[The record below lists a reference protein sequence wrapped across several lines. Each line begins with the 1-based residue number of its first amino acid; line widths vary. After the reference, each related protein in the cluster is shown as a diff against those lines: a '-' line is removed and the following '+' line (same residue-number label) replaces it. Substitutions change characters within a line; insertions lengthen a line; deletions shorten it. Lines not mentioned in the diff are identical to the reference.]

1 MNYSNLDELMAIK
14 KKGESSKEKKS
25 LFLKEMNL
33 LLEEEGFSE
42 NAQKYLGSGFP
53 FEGARP
59 LAEYFS
65 KCNKENMKESI
76 NTVLGSKLIKQNER
90 GIAYKIALS
99 LLGLLSVEYSDNKEL
114 ISSLINIIPK
124 KAKDSEGKYF
134 KDASKNFERYF
145 LRLVDPKFHLAPI
158 EQYELKE
165 SVLNRFKEY
174 SALMISEVAESKAI
188 HKDAKNIVLKW
199 INSSQEI
206 NASDNESC
214 KKNAPEGENRSQG
227 QNESVVLSEAE
238 KYKNV
243 LYGIAQRFEEISNEL
258 EKTKKDILEL
268 NKKYSVALIEK
279 EQLNSSLNES
289 EKKLGYMLNML
300 EEEARKNVE
309 LTNQIAGLQQEINE
323 QKEAVAL
330 LNDEV
335 NKRDAVISVYS
346 SDKENSK
353 SEQLNAIASKL
364 KTEYRDFLDAEDM
377 EMTADLGE
385 NMRLQLKSVFRI
397 LSKAGIDIEGR

>member
-1 MNYSNLDELMAIK
+1 MPQIMNRA
-14 KKGESSKEKKS
+14 
-25 LFLKEMNL
+25 
-33 LLEEEGFSE
+33 
-42 NAQKYLGSGFP
+42 
-53 FEGARP
+53 
-59 LAEYFS
+59 
-65 KCNKENMKESI
+65 
-76 NTVLGSKLIKQNER
+76 
-90 GIAYKIALS
+90 
-99 LLGLLSVEYSDNKEL
+99 
-114 ISSLINIIPK
+114 
-124 KAKDSEGKYF
+124 
-134 KDASKNFERYF
+134 
-145 LRLVDPKFHLAPI
+145 
-158 EQYELKE
+158 
-165 SVLNRFKEY
+165 
-174 SALMISEVAESKAI
+174 
-188 HKDAKNIVLKW
+188 
-199 INSSQEI
+199 
-206 NASDNESC
+206 

>member
-214 KKNAPEGENRSQG
+214 KKKRS
-227 QNESVVLSEAE
+227 
-238 KYKNV
+238 
-243 LYGIAQRFEEISNEL
+243 
-258 EKTKKDILEL
+258 
-268 NKKYSVALIEK
+268 
-279 EQLNSSLNES
+279 
-289 EKKLGYMLNML
+289 
-300 EEEARKNVE
+300 
-309 LTNQIAGLQQEINE
+309 
-323 QKEAVAL
+323 
-330 LNDEV
+330 
-335 NKRDAVISVYS
+335 
-346 SDKENSK
+346 
-353 SEQLNAIASKL
+353 
-364 KTEYRDFLDAEDM
+364 
-377 EMTADLGE
+377 
-385 NMRLQLKSVFRI
+385 
-397 LSKAGIDIEGR
+397 

>member
-1 MNYSNLDELMAIK
+1 
-14 KKGESSKEKKS
+14 
-25 LFLKEMNL
+25 
-33 LLEEEGFSE
+33 
-42 NAQKYLGSGFP
+42 
-53 FEGARP
+53 
-59 LAEYFS
+59 
-65 KCNKENMKESI
+65 
-76 NTVLGSKLIKQNER
+76 
-90 GIAYKIALS
+90 
-99 LLGLLSVEYSDNKEL
+99 
-114 ISSLINIIPK
+114 
-124 KAKDSEGKYF
+124 
-134 KDASKNFERYF
+134 
-145 LRLVDPKFHLAPI
+145 
-158 EQYELKE
+158 
-165 SVLNRFKEY
+165 
-174 SALMISEVAESKAI
+174 
-188 HKDAKNIVLKW
+188 
-199 INSSQEI
+199 
-206 NASDNESC
+206 
-214 KKNAPEGENRSQG
+214 
-227 QNESVVLSEAE
+227 LSEAE